1 MTAVGGRPS
10 HAIRPWHG
18 SAAEFVQTLIPKG
31 TRLVAAFH
39 TIGAS
44 ALRAMDRPVDSDA
57 FVMGDDEGAKQVIG
71 SLIEDID
78 GMRWVDVGRL
88 QMARIAETMTPLLVS
103 VNGRY
108 KIHEA
113 GFRMTGRETWGARDA

>member
-1 MTAVGGRPS
+1 
-10 HAIRPWHG
+10 
-18 SAAEFVQTLIPKG
+18 
-31 TRLVAAFH
+31 
-39 TIGAS
+39 
-44 ALRAMDRPVDSDA
+44 MDRPVDSDA
-57 FVMGDDEGAKQVIG
+57 FVMGDDEEAKKVIG